1 MSSFVFGGRK
11 RKIFRK
17 FFVFTQKALSL
28 RPKLQLKK
36 NIMKKNLIYLF
47 MFMAMPLAFVACGD
61 DNNGITNNVNATG
74 EYDGNIEILVNG
86 ENFFEAINPALSS
99 SPVTF
104 TLNQQENATSLSIND
119 SILIIGAL
127 TLEVNDVPSTA
138 DSEKLTINGQD
149 MDLEK
154 NIIGMD
160 VVINSLTGT
169 VTKAGAANLSIEA
182 AAPLLQQTVNIEI
195 SAQKK

>member
-1 MSSFVFGGRK
+1 
-11 RKIFRK
+11 
-17 FFVFTQKALSL
+17 
-28 RPKLQLKK
+28 
-36 NIMKKNLIYLF
+36 MKKNLIYLF

-61 DNNGITNNVNATG
+61 DNNNVNATG
-74 EYDGNIEILVNG
+74 EYDGNIEILLND
-86 ENFFEAINPALSS
+86 ENFFEMYDPELSS

-138 DSEKLTINGQD
+138 DSEKLTINGKD
-149 MDLEK
+149 LDLEK

-160 VVINSLTGT
+160 VVINNISGT

-182 AAPLLQQTVNIEI
+182 GALIGTPAEQTVNIEI

>member
-1 MSSFVFGGRK
+1 
-11 RKIFRK
+11 
-17 FFVFTQKALSL
+17 
-28 RPKLQLKK
+28 
-36 NIMKKNLIYLF
+36 MKKNLIYLF

-182 AAPLLQQTVNIEI
+182 GAFKGTPLEQSVNIEI

>member
-1 MSSFVFGGRK
+1 
-11 RKIFRK
+11 
-17 FFVFTQKALSL
+17 
-28 RPKLQLKK
+28 
-36 NIMKKNLIYLF
+36 MKKNLIYLF

-61 DNNGITNNVNATG
+61 DSKDDDNTTNNGITNNVNATG

-182 AAPLLQQTVNIEI
+182 GAFKGTPLEQSVNIEI

>member
-154 NIIGMD
+154 NIIEMD